1 VLGNGE
7 GGDTVRGRFRA
18 LEEGRE
24 MGKFAVRVRTFFILI
39 HIFSMVRDVWF
50 LELWGVW
57 FLGTNV

>member
-1 VLGNGE
+1 MLGNGE

-50 LELWGVW
+50 LELRGV
-57 FLGTNV
+57 